1 MFLTQTQFSEA
12 SQGGASS
19 KPNSQVRTQSWEPE
33 RSPTAPANQ
42 EHTRLFAATVGS
54 SEAVEEQGS
63 MLGKWLECALGEALS
78 GSLPSRAENGEG
90 EMEWDPERQPMKT

>member
-1 MFLTQTQFSEA
+1 M
-12 SQGGASS
+12 
-19 KPNSQVRTQSWEPE
+19 
-33 RSPTAPANQ
+33 
-42 EHTRLFAATVGS
+42 
-54 SEAVEEQGS
+54 EEQGS